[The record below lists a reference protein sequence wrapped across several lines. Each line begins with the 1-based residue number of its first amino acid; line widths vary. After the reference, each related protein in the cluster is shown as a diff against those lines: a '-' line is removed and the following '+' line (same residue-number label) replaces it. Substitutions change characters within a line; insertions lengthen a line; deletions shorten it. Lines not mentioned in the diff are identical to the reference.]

1 VPAVTVG
8 SFTDWIRAT
17 EVCVAGARLA
27 PEDDAVFS
35 SFGK

>member
-1 VPAVTVG
+1 VTVG
-8 SFTDWIRAT
+8 SFHDWTRAT

-35 SFGK
+35 TFGK